1 MVPGSAYPAFPYTMN
16 MSTVCSNAVISY
28 DLVDKVNCIHAC
40 RGGGGGRQGG
50 GEGRGGK
57 GRQGEGIGL
66 PA

>member
-40 RGGGGGRQGG
+40 RGGGEGGKGG
-50 GEGRGGK
+50 ARGEGARGGK
-57 GRQGEGIGL
+57 GRG
-66 PA
+66 